1 MINRAPAQQPRTYQ
15 ETGTE
20 DNPLA
25 KTLSP
30 EEFAQY
36 LIEKMCALLLEDD
49 PAPEI
54 IACDDIQDLDF
65 WL

>member
-1 MINRAPAQQPRTYQ
+1 MLNRAPAQQPRIYH
-15 ETGTE
+15 ETGIE

-36 LIEKMCALLLEDD
+36 LINKMCALLEDE
-49 PAPEI
+49 PAPVIVE
-54 IACDDIQDLDF
+54 CTDITDLDH

>member
-36 LIEKMCALLLEDD
+36 LIEKMCALLEDD
-49 PAPEI
+49 PKPEI
-54 IACDDIQDLDF
+54 VECTDITDLDR

>member
-1 MINRAPAQQPRTYQ
+1 MLNRAPAQQPRIYH
-15 ETGTE
+15 ETGVE

-30 EEFAQY
+30 EAFAQY
-36 LIEKMCALLLEDD
+36 LINKMCALLEDD
-49 PAPEI
+49 PVPEI